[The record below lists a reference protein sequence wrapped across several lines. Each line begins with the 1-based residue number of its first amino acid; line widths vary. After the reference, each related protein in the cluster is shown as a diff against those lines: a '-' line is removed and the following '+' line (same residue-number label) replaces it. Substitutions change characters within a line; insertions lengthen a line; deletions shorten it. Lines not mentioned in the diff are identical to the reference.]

1 MILFWL
7 EHGPQHHLPCTL
19 KAAVVSYVILC
30 SKHGVTFDEKH
41 KKKKPQK
48 NPNRRHFH
56 GTNELKSISIQ
67 IFFSLLNKNINITIK

>member
-41 KKKKPQK
+41 KKKTPQK
-48 NPNRRHFH
+48 KPKQKTFSWYKGIEIYIH
-56 GTNELKSISIQ
+56 TD
-67 IFFSLLNKNINITIK
+67 FFQFVE

>member
-41 KKKKPQK
+41 KKKKPKKTQ
-48 NPNRRHFH
+48 
-56 GTNELKSISIQ
+56 TED
-67 IFFSLLNKNINITIK
+67 IFMVQRN